1 MPQTPDAIKTNLAA
15 LDRMYESWRRKD
27 LAGLLACFTED
38 CEYEDM
44 AIAET
49 WRGHEGI
56 RKFYDQVFAGMPDF
70 HVIFTRRFA
79 TEHDGAGE
87 WTITGTVQP
96 GMAGLTTSRAVRF
109 TGLSTYAFVAGRIRQ
124 VRDCWD
130 FRALERQL
138 QPPGAS

>member
-1 MPQTPDAIKTNLAA
+1 MSTTPDTIPTNLAV

-27 LAGLLACFTED
+27 LDGLLSCFTKD

-44 AIAET
+44 TIAET
-49 WRGHEGI
+49 FRGHDGI
-56 RKFYDQVFAGMPDF
+56 RKFFDQVYAGMPDF
-70 HVIFTRRFA
+70 HVVFTRRFA
-79 TEHDGAGE
+79 TEQDGAGE

-109 TGLSTYAFVAGRIRQ
+109 TGLSTYAFTGGRIRH

-130 FRALERQL
+130 FRVLERQL
-138 QPPGAS
+138 QS

>member
-1 MPQTPDAIKTNLAA
+1 MPEAIATNLAA

-27 LAGLLACFTED
+27 LAGLLSCFTED

-79 TEHDGAGE
+79 TAHDGAGE

-96 GMAGLTTSRAVRF
+96 GMAGLTNSRAVRF

-130 FRALERQL
+130 FRSLERQL